1 MRKDDIQETLDYE
14 RFHRLPHGLNR
25 ELDYRH
31 TSIMRQSVSLHGN
44 NRLVIIVKTDV
55 IDGVMREYIADGQ
68 HLFEALVTLGKH
80 IVFKHQI
87 VGTKEQLVK
96 FLTDMNN
103 TSKPWTLM
111 DYIKAWAELT
121 EDYKHLYRSIN
132 RYGIKPQGIA
142 MVAMN
147 LPNRASI
154 ARLIKL
160 GRYHIVDRS
169 RFRTMMNHIVDLL
182 SIPELGHA
190 ATGYLP
196 NRLIAAFIRF
206 YNSTQDYNHFVIKQR
221 LTENADII
229 RGAYSA
235 VNELE
240 TILEERIFYLE

>member
-1 MRKDDIQETLDYE
+1 MRKDEIDETLDYE

-31 TSIMRQSVSLHGN
+31 TATMRQSVSLHGN
-44 NRLVIIVKTDV
+44 NRLVIVVKTDV
-55 IDGVMREYIADGQ
+55 LDGVMREYIADGQ

-87 VGTKEQLVK
+87 VGTKEQLIK

-111 DYIKAWAELT
+111 DYIAAWAELT
-121 EDYKHLYRSIN
+121 EDYKHLQRSIT

-147 LPNRASI
+147 LPNRATI

-160 GRYHIVDRS
+160 GRYHVVDRT

-182 SIPELGHA
+182 TIPELGNTNA
-190 ATGYLP
+190 GYLP
-196 NRLIAAFIRF
+196 NRLIAAFVRH
-206 YNSTQDYNHFVIKQR
+206 YNSTQHYNHFVIKER
-221 LTENADII
+221 LVANVDII

-240 TILEERIFYLE
+240 TILEERIFYTE